1 MITRYASFFSRVSAL
16 LAIATLLTACGGGGG
31 GGDGGGG
38 FIPDNG
44 SDDAY
49 FLALGL
55 EDADGNSTNT
65 VTTSMPATLKARVT
79 RKGPNGAV
87 ITDAVV
93 SAEASI
99 GVLDQ
104 ATALTD
110 AEGYAVFS
118 LQAEGETGAGTIT
131 ASVTNDDGTT
141 TTQTLNYQVGAA
153 GLRLGHF
160 DSNGLFI
167 ENEIGV
173 HPGSDLVYRG
183 SAEVFVD
190 IVDEAGQRATSP
202 EVITLRSNC
211 LATGK
216 ATLEPASPLETT
228 TGSVSTTFTAIDC
241 AGADEIT
248 ATINSGQGQAFTTLN
263 IGSPRANS
271 LTFVSA
277 EPNLIVL
284 KGTGG
289 GSSRQE
295 SSTVTFQVI
304 DSSNNPLP
312 NVDVNFSLSTA
323 VGGLALSPSSDTSDD
338 EGLVQVTLF
347 SGDVSTVVRVIASV
361 LAGDGS
367 GQTLSTVSDILTV
380 STGLPDQNSI
390 SLSVEGSFVVEN
402 GFSMDG
408 VQRCLT
414 VRMADKFNNPVPNGT
429 SAIFTTEYGTI
440 DPSCVTGERNG
451 ERAASI
457 PACGGATPPPEG
469 QCDVLWTSGEPRV
482 PTLPDAQ
489 DAIKTISNTRCPSLG
504 GAYGPC
510 PDDLGN
516 VRGGRSTVLVTAVGE
531 ESFVDRNGNGV
542 MDEEERD
549 LFANLPE
556 AFIDHNEDGF
566 YTPAL
571 SGCPNPD
578 SLQCLSGSE
587 ETFVDFNSDGSY
599 NSNAN
604 PALYNGLLCPPEG
617 DGVWCSRTLLNV
629 YDDVVLIL
637 SAGDTFDGWQFQ
649 LARGSAVQQGT
660 VEGSSYQVYISDL
673 FNGRPPAGSTV
684 TIASTDGRCQ
694 VSKDSFT
701 VTNTTGVGAF
711 GASFGVLTSSGDN
724 DGSQTPQGCARESG
738 TDTLRVTLSPAN
750 SGAAES
756 VLYTCGWD
764 NDAPQPAPADPNNPS
779 C

>member
-1 MITRYASFFSRVSAL
+1 MITRYASLCSRFSAL
-16 LAIATLLTACGGGGG
+16 LAIFALLTACGGGGG
-31 GGDGGGG
+31 GGSDGG
-38 FIPDNG
+38 FLPVDPE
-44 SDDAY
+44 DDAY

-65 VTTSMPATLKARVT
+65 ISTSMPATLKVKVT
-79 RKGPNGAV
+79 REGPNGALIADTLV
-87 ITDAVV
+87 TAD
-93 SAEASI
+93 ASI
-99 GVLDQ
+99 GILTP
-104 ATALTD
+104 ATALTN
-110 AEGYAVFS
+110 AEGIALFT
-118 LQAEGETGAGTIT
+118 LEADGETGAGAIT
-131 ASVTNDDGTT
+131 ATVTNEDGLATS
-141 TTQTLNYQVGAA
+141 QTLNYQVGAA

-160 DSNGLFI
+160 DGNGLFI

-173 HPGSDLVYRG
+173 HPNSDLVYRG

-190 IVDEAGQRATSP
+190 IVDESGQRATST
-202 EVITLRSNC
+202 EVITLSSNC

-228 TGSVSTTFTAIDC
+228 TGNVSTTFTAIDC

-248 ATINSGQGQAFTTLN
+248 ATIEGGQGQAFTTLN

-277 EPNLIVL
+277 EPDLIVL

-295 SSTVTFQVI
+295 SSVVTFQVI

-323 VGGLALSPSSDTSDD
+323 VGGLALSPSSDTSDE

-361 LAGDGS
+361 MAGDGS
-367 GQTLSTVSDILTV
+367 GLSLSTVSDILTV

-390 SLSVEGSFVVEN
+390 SLSVEGSFVVES

-408 VQRCLT
+408 IQRCLT

-451 ERAASI
+451 ERAVSI
-457 PACGGATPPPEG
+457 PACGGPTPPPEG

-489 DAIKTISNTRCPSLG
+489 DAIKTINNTGCPSLG
-504 GAYGPC
+504 GATGPC
-510 PDDLGN
+510 PDDLLY
-516 VRGGRSTVLVTAVGE
+516 VRGGRSTVLVTAIGE

-542 MDEEERD
+542 MDEDERE

-566 YTPAL
+566 YTPTL
-571 SGCPNPD
+571 PGCGNSN
-578 SLQCLSGSE
+578 SLQCLAGSE

-599 NSNAN
+599 NNNDS

-617 DGVWCSRTLLNV
+617 DGVWCSRTLVNV
-629 YDDVVLIL
+629 FDQTILIL
-637 SAGDTFDGWQFQ
+637 SAGDTAVGWQFQ
-649 LARGSAVQQGT
+649 LARGSSVQQGT
-660 VEGSSYQVYISDL
+660 TEGRDYVVYISDL
-673 FNGRPPAGSTV
+673 FNSRPPAGSTV
-684 TIASTDGRCQ
+684 TIASTDGQCQ
-694 VSKDSFT
+694 ASKDSFI
-701 VTNTTGVGAF
+701 VTNTTGRGAF
-711 GASFGVLTSSGDN
+711 GAAFQVLSSSGDN
-724 DGSQTPQGCARESG
+724 PDSQTEQGCPRESG
-738 TDTLRVTLSPAN
+738 TDTLRVTLSPGDG
-750 SGAAES
+750 GAAES
-756 VLYTCGWD
+756 ILYTCGWD
-764 NDAPQPAPADPNNPS
+764 NDAPQQPPADPNSPS